1 MEEHA
6 KLSNASLS
14 NFKGLAYL
22 LKLSQPHHE
31 LSPKAYIVRFTRHAF
46 LWPNRVYPHHM
57 FFCEHRRQVMVE
69 HVGPTIVFCVPW
81 SVDMLAVVFA
91 LERAPGNK
99 VDGVAS

>member
-1 MEEHA
+1 
-6 KLSNASLS
+6 
-14 NFKGLAYL
+14 
-22 LKLSQPHHE
+22 
-31 LSPKAYIVRFTRHAF
+31 
-46 LWPNRVYPHHM
+46 
-57 FFCEHRRQVMVE
+57 MVE